1 MQVKNKKSLFF
12 TFFLIISTLFL
23 APTNK
28 AVDNIAIFGA
38 SGIAVDRDTGAIY
51 CSKNIDQ
58 EVGLASVSKFFVID
72 YFLDHMAEKNLTLDT
87 PVTISQNVGTIKNRY
102 NDASGLY
109 LPIGE
114 EVTVNKLIELALV
127 FSDNGATVQLAE
139 ALSGTE
145 AQFVTEINQS
155 FIDQGYSHTK
165 FINASGLDEGDEKN
179 LIGNVSTA
187 REVARMTINVLD
199 KHQDILNYTQET
211 EVEFDGDTFKSF
223 NEMLPGGVQ
232 EYPGIKGLKTGSS
245 DLAGFNFLAYCEQ
258 ENKKT
263 ITFIADAKDAYG
275 ERNRAARFTET
286 AKMLSFSKGIELETI
301 LGTDYRVKVDVKNNG
316 LGTDNFFPKRNLA
329 VVKGANTSLVFDS
342 ITYNPQYFTNN
353 SLTKS
358 IPQGETVATL
368 KVTPT
373 SGSEDLS
380 VYYKDGTIDVEL
392 INTGKTSKENIF
404 FQLIYAIPRFFTGI
418 FNYI

>member
-28 AVDNIAIFGA
+28 AVDNIAIFGT

-72 YFLDHMAEKNLTLDT
+72 YFLDHMAEKNLTLET
-87 PVTISQNVGTIKNRY
+87 PVTISENVGTIKNRY

-114 EVTVNKLIELALV
+114 EVSVNKLIELALV

-145 AQFVTEINQS
+145 AQFVKEINQS

-179 LIGNVSTA
+179 LTGNVSTA

-199 KHQDILNYTQET
+199 QHQDILNYTQET

-232 EYPGIKGLKTGSS
+232 EYSGIKGLKTGSS
-245 DLAGFNFLAYCEQ
+245 DLAGFNFLSYCEQ
-258 ENKKT
+258 EEKKT

-286 AKMLSFSKGIELETI
+286 AKMLNFCKGVELETI

-342 ITYNPQYFTNN
+342 IIYNPQYFTNN

-404 FQLIYAIPRFFTGI
+404 FQLVYAIPRFFVGI

>member
-12 TFFLIISTLFL
+12 TFFLIISTIFL

-28 AVDNIAIFGA
+28 AVDNIAIFGT

-58 EVGLASVSKFFVID
+58 EVGLASVSKYFVIG

-87 PVTISQNVGTIKNRY
+87 PITISQNVGTIKNRY

-114 EVTVNKLIELALV
+114 EVSVNKLIELALV

-165 FINASGLDEGDEKN
+165 FVNASGLDDGDEKN
-179 LIGNVSTA
+179 PTGNVSTA

-199 KHQDILNYTQET
+199 QHQDILNYTQET

-245 DLAGFNFLAYCEQ
+245 DLAGFNFLSYCEQ
-258 ENKKT
+258 EDKKT

-275 ERNRAARFTET
+275 QRNRAARFTET
-286 AKMLSFSKGIELETI
+286 AKMLNFSKGIELETI
-301 LGTDYRVKVDVKNNG
+301 IGTDYRVKVDVKNNG

-342 ITYNPQYFTNN
+342 IIYNPQYFTNN

-404 FQLIYAIPRFFTGI
+404 FQLIYAIPRFFVGI

>member
-1 MQVKNKKSLFF
+1 MQVKNKKNLFF
-12 TFFLIISTLFL
+12 TFFLIICTLFL

-28 AVDNIAIFGA
+28 AVDNIAIFGT

-51 CSKNIDQ
+51 CSRNIDQ

-72 YFLDHMAEKNLTLDT
+72 YFIDHMAEKNLTLET
-87 PVTISQNVGTIKNRY
+87 PVTISENVGTIKNRY

-114 EVTVNKLIELALV
+114 EVSVNKLIELALV

-145 AQFVTEINQS
+145 AQFVKEINQS

-179 LIGNVSTA
+179 LTGNVSTA

-199 KHQDILNYTQET
+199 QHQDILNYTQET

-232 EYPGIKGLKTGSS
+232 EYQGIKGLKTGSS

-258 ENKKT
+258 EEKRT

-286 AKMLSFSKGIELETI
+286 AKMLSFSKSIELETI
-301 LGTDYRVKVDVKNNG
+301 LGTDYRVKLNVKNNG
-316 LGTDNFFPKRNLA
+316 LGTDNFFPKRN
-329 VVKGANTSLVFDS
+329 
-342 ITYNPQYFTNN
+342 
-353 SLTKS
+353 
-358 IPQGETVATL
+358 
-368 KVTPT
+368 
-373 SGSEDLS
+373 
-380 VYYKDGTIDVEL
+380 
-392 INTGKTSKENIF
+392 
-404 FQLIYAIPRFFTGI
+404 
-418 FNYI
+418 

>member
-28 AVDNIAIFGA
+28 AVDNIAIFGT

-72 YFLDHMAEKNLTLDT
+72 YFLDHMAEKNITLET
-87 PVTISQNVGTIKNRY
+87 PVTISENVGTIKNRY

-114 EVTVNKLIELALV
+114 EVSVNKLIELALV

-179 LIGNVSTA
+179 LKGNVSTA

-342 ITYNPQYFTNN
+342 ITYNSQYFTNN

-373 SGSEDLS
+373 SGSENLS

-404 FQLIYAIPRFFTGI
+404 FQLIYAIPRFFVGI

>member
-12 TFFLIISTLFL
+12 TFFLIISALFL
-23 APTNK
+23 TPTNK
-28 AVDNIAIFGA
+28 AVDNIAIFGT

-72 YFLDHMAEKNLTLDT
+72 YFLDHMAEKNLTLET
-87 PVTISQNVGTIKNRY
+87 PVTISENVGTIKNRY

-114 EVTVNKLIELALV
+114 EVSVKKLIELALV

-145 AQFVTEINQS
+145 AQFVKEINQS

-165 FINASGLDEGDEKN
+165 FINASGLDEGDEKK
-179 LIGNVSTA
+179 LTGNVSTA

-199 KHQDILNYTQET
+199 QHQDILNYTQET
-211 EVEFDGDTFKSF
+211 EVESDGDTFKSF

-258 ENKKT
+258 EEKRT

-286 AKMLSFSKGIELETI
+286 AKMLSFSKGVELETI
-301 LGTDYRVKVDVKNNG
+301 LGTDYRVKLNVKNNG

-342 ITYNPQYFTNN
+342 IIYNPQYFTNN

-404 FQLIYAIPRFFTGI
+404 FQLIYAIPRFFVGI

>member
-12 TFFLIISTLFL
+12 TFFLIISALFL
-23 APTNK
+23 GPINK
-28 AVDNIAIFGA
+28 AVDNIAIFGT

-72 YFLDHMAEKNLTLDT
+72 YFLDHMAEKNLTLET
-87 PVTISQNVGTIKNRY
+87 PVTISENVGTIKNRY

-114 EVTVNKLIELALV
+114 EVSVNKLIELALV

-342 ITYNPQYFTNN
+342 IIYNPQYFTNN
-353 SLTKS
+353 SLTES

>member
-28 AVDNIAIFGA
+28 AVDNIAIFGT

-72 YFLDHMAEKNLTLDT
+72 YFLDHMAEKNLTLET
-87 PVTISQNVGTIKNRY
+87 PITISENVGTIKNRY

-109 LPIGE
+109 LPIGK
-114 EVTVNKLIELALV
+114 EVSINKLIELALV

-139 ALSGTE
+139 ALSGSE
-145 AQFVTEINQS
+145 AQFVSEINQS

-165 FINASGLDEGDEKN
+165 FVNASGLDEGDEKN
-179 LIGNVSTA
+179 LTGNVSTA
-187 REVARMTINVLD
+187 REVARMTINALD
-199 KHQDILNYTQET
+199 QHQEILNYTQET

-245 DLAGFNFLAYCEQ
+245 DLAGFNFLSYCEQ
-258 ENKKT
+258 EDKKT

-275 ERNRAARFTET
+275 QRNRAARFTET

-301 LGTDYRVKVDVKNNG
+301 LETNYRVKLNVKNNG

-342 ITYNPQYFTNN
+342 IIYNPQYFTNN

-373 SGSEDLS
+373 SGGEDLS

-404 FQLIYAIPRFFTGI
+404 FKLIYAIPRFFTGL